1 SDLNYAAQL
10 QAMPPASVNREIA
23 LELAS
28 TNYLLTQLLRVGIM
42 HASTSA
48 DHMAALTGEPVELS
62 QLEDGEPPEDRRDV
76 TQDRQI
82 GPADVALATFEN
94 ADPAVATRRN
104 GTPKHAPA
112 STSDSAETPVSPPAP
127 SEPVASAEPPP
138 APHVTPPD
146 PTPPPGAKAQQGQTS
161 PVAPSS
167 PKAQD
172 HPNEGSRSPQGAAL
186 LNGAAMVAAA
196 LTGGLR
202 RAEPPA
208 PAAPAAVSNAAASN
222 DARVPAPSLLD
233 RLAVKSKLDNL
244 RRPET
249 KAPAPQSPPTP
260 GAAASA
266 AASVAAEVTA
276 PKAAF
281 PTGGLRDKLG
291 VFTADR
297 MQARRDAEQ
306 IKGASQAG
314 TAVLASL
321 EALERQETTGIL
333 LKIRDAA
340 NANGGIE
347 RVLSEMRP
355 GGAFEDLRK
364 EFNVAI
370 SRDEGFAAAY
380 EKATGALSSYAETR
394 AGMIS
399 APRPRADINF
409 ARLETL
415 DQEIGAAAKALPSLE
430 DGKNALDEALEG
442 GKEAVEKAFSAIRQA
457 FSRDSDVRGP
467 SPSPSFGT

>member
-1 SDLNYAAQL
+1 
-10 QAMPPASVNREIA
+10 
-23 LELAS
+23 
-28 TNYLLTQLLRVGIM
+28 
-42 HASTSA
+42 
-48 DHMAALTGEPVELS
+48 MAGLTGEPVELS
-62 QLEDGEPPEDRRDV
+62 QPDDEELAEN
-76 TQDRQI
+76 
-82 GPADVALATFEN
+82 GPD
-94 ADPAVATRRN
+94 ATRDREIGN
-104 GTPKHAPA
+104 LSKAAPFDAPTGAAPSPIDRSNPARPPTP
-112 STSDSAETPVSPPAP
+112 SDTSAAPVSPPAP
-127 SEPVASAEPPP
+127 SDSAPTSEPDRNPAAAQPNPPP
-138 APHVTPPD
+138 SRNTA
-146 PTPPPGAKAQQGQTS
+146 ATS
-161 PVAPSS
+161 P

-172 HPNEGSRSPQGAAL
+172 HPDQASRSHQGTAP

-208 PAAPAAVSNAAASN
+208 PASPDAASNHRTSN
-222 DARVPAPSLLD
+222 DARAPAPSLLD
-233 RLAVKSKLDNL
+233 RLAVKSILDNL
-244 RRPET
+244 RRPEA
-249 KAPAPQSPPTP
+249 KAPTSQTAPTR
-260 GAAASA
+260 GATESVTAADA
-266 AASVAAEVTA
+266 TA
-276 PKAAF
+276 PKAA
-281 PTGGLRDKLG
+281 PPAGGLRDKLG

-297 MQARRDAEQ
+297 MQARRDAEE
-306 IKGASQAG
+306 IKGATQSGA
-314 TAVLASL
+314 AVLASL

-347 RVLSEMRP
+347 HVLSEMRP
-355 GGAFEDLRK
+355 GGTFADLRK
-364 EFNVAI
+364 EFNVAL
-370 SRDEGFAAAY
+370 SHDEGFAAAY

-394 AGMIS
+394 ADMIS
-399 APRPRADINF
+399 APRPRADINL